1 MRLHIQNKRITFVST
16 KGNNNNNKT
25 NNMKTKDF
33 IEAIENGKAQ
43 VLTVAKAQ
51 ELKGK
56 SIYWMYI
63 GDSANYNEICEMIVG
78 DITTE
83 YDYYAKNDA
92 ERLNRMSEERTTE
105 AKETKILLDS
115 EGKWNY
121 LKAYTGAAS
130 FFKEE
135 TFTCSDADRKIY
147 FIACE

>member
-1 MRLHIQNKRITFVST
+1 MET
-16 KGNNNNNKT
+16 KE
-25 NNMKTKDF
+25 F

-56 SIYWMYI
+56 SIHWMYI
-63 GDSANYNEICEMIVG
+63 GDSANYNEVNNMVVG

-92 ERLNRMSEERTTE
+92 ERLNRMSEERITE
-105 AKETKILLDS
+105 AKGIKILLDS

-121 LKAYTGAAS
+121 LRAYTGAS
-130 FFKEE
+130 SCFKED
-135 TFTCSDADRKIY
+135 TFTCSDADRQVY
-147 FIACE
+147 FIEK

>member
-1 MRLHIQNKRITFVST
+1 MTT
-16 KGNNNNNKT
+16 KE
-25 NNMKTKDF
+25 F
-33 IEAIENGKAQ
+33 IKATENGTAQ

-56 SIYWMYI
+56 RIEWIYFA
-63 GDSANYNEICEMIVG
+63 GSGNYNEVYDMVVG

-92 ERLNRMSEERTTE
+92 ERLNRMSEERITE

-121 LKAYTGAAS
+121 LRAYTGAAS
-130 FFKEE
+130 FFNED

-147 FIACE
+147 FIVCE